1 VNTEKLEALRARAQ
15 RDIDQGIV
23 PSCQIALARD
33 NEVVHFETFGDAT
46 DDSRYVIFSATKAVT
61 AGAIWQLIGEGE
73 LDVRTRVAEIVPE
86 FGSNGKDAVT
96 VEHVLT
102 HTGGFPT
109 APLGPPDWGD
119 REARLRRFADWR
131 VTFEPGSTYVYH
143 PTSGHWV
150 LGEIIHRLRGDDY
163 REVIRKRVLDPLGLD
178 RLQVGV
184 PVEDQGDIATLEVRG
199 EPASPDDLEAAIG
212 LRELPATEV
221 TDDALLQFND
231 PENRTVGVPGGGG
244 VSDAASLA
252 LYYQALLHD
261 RQGIWDPEV
270 RRDVTTNV
278 RNRMPDPFM
287 GIPGNYTLG
296 IRVAGDDQ
304 YVGARGFGKTVSPRA
319 FGHNGAAG
327 QIAWA
332 DPDTGLSFA
341 YLTNGI
347 DANKLRQWRR
357 DTAIASIAGDCA

>member
-23 PSCQIALARD
+23 PSCQIALARE
-33 NEVVHFETFGDAT
+33 NEIVHFETFGDAT

-163 REVIRKRVLDPLGLD
+163 REVIRKRVLDPLGLV

-199 EPASPDDLEAAIG
+199 EPASPDELEAAASCPPP
-212 LRELPATEV
+212 RSPTTPCCSSTTPRTAPSACPAAGACPTPPASRSTTRLFST
-221 TDDALLQFND
+221 TD
-231 PENRTVGVPGGGG
+231 R
-244 VSDAASLA
+244 AS
-252 LYYQALLHD
+252 
-261 RQGIWDPEV
+261 
-270 RRDVTTNV
+270 
-278 RNRMPDPFM
+278 
-287 GIPGNYTLG
+287 GIP
-296 IRVAGDDQ
+296 RC
-304 YVGARGFGKTVSPRA
+304 
-319 FGHNGAAG
+319 
-327 QIAWA
+327 
-332 DPDTGLSFA
+332 
-341 YLTNGI
+341 
-347 DANKLRQWRR
+347 
-357 DTAIASIAGDCA
+357 CAT